1 MPAGLVREQ
10 VVEVRVA
17 NPGGAGFAGFG
28 SGYLITPSLVLT
40 ALHVLKESQTADV
53 VFSVRQPDNPL
64 RVPAEV
70 AWSSAACDMALLHV
84 RWPAGTVPWP
94 VTPACLGDIPQVA
107 PEIPF
112 EGFGFPHRK
121 QEELAA
127 GRYLRDG
134 DRVPGDILP
143 ERNVKTARLDLQ
155 VTADPPDGYGAWMG
169 FSGSAVFAHGYLV
182 GVVTDA
188 TPNSR
193 HLTARRVAVPTGACW
208 ALTPSAEESPASIA
222 RFRALLAEDGHD
234 LRVRPARRRPAYLA
248 TVDSLRATGGLTD
261 RAADLAELR
270 AFTHPGSADG
280 DRPYADWV
288 ADAWAGKTALA
299 AELASDPPPG
309 ADLVAFFVSRTSRIR
324 VAQASEFWSAC
335 CDQLAALLGEQTPQ
349 APDEVLF
356 RQLWVRAGQEAERNG
371 RTLVLLMDGLDE
383 NDQPPPIAG
392 SIPADGD
399 RVRRVILFRREEPK
413 PDVPDGH
420 PLTDPRR
427 CVRRDLAA
435 STRAGELR
443 QDATKTLR
451 EFLAGHNATVLGVL
465 AAAGPISARDIA
477 EVRRAED
484 RSLTKDPELLA
495 AEVDEPVLDEAT
507 RLGLVWPLASDPE
520 RFAFQHDTLRELT
533 VEKLKAAVIGAHA
546 NAIRRLAADYADRR
560 WPAATPSYLL
570 VGYPAMLAGQG
581 DGVSLAALASPE
593 RADRLRAATGD
604 DAATADELGA
614 AIGLLA
620 QDAADDGASLAAAC
634 GLAFRRAQLLDALTR
649 YPGPLIEAHAALG
662 RWERAERIAAH
673 QAWPVARLSGLTVV
687 AVAAA
692 TAGQSRRADE
702 LFAAA
707 LHTVAALGDRTERH
721 AQRMTLA
728 AAAAASA
735 RLIPSRAVRDDNPD
749 NGECASALL
758 AFATS
763 YASARLT
770 DYAEQFMHEACGP
783 EGPVARAAARAAT
796 AAAPAPPNVYG
807 APLSSTAFTDVAT
820 RQAAIQEHL
829 NCLDIVHTA
838 VEIVVRAA
846 AAAGRLDTA
855 VRVAAI
861 LPDEPTLLPLLG
873 EACRTVTEVLSG
885 PALAEAFGD
894 ARAAAAGLPGAVHRV
909 VALSLLANAASG
921 QLARDLTTTATI
933 AGVSLSGPAERVQV
947 ADLVHAGMQAGGPP
961 AELIARSRAG
971 LASVTDPAQRMTALT
986 ILAQAAAAAGDP
998 TDELFQAAADS
1009 CAGVTDVG
1017 SLILPWGVLSQAI
1030 AAVDQL
1036 QAFRE
1041 AADDGSADADDGG
1054 EVMTRWLA
1062 GLRLSAP
1069 ADGWGIWTVLSAT
1082 MMDDASR
1089 AEALRA
1095 QSAAIAS
1102 SQLGGLRAI
1111 TAALTDPDRRSRLG
1125 QALDEAALTRPATD
1139 LGRFAARLA
1148 ADQADHWQREVLLG
1162 TLAHGYAACGQLA
1175 LAREVIP
1182 LLAGR
1187 PQQAAAWAAA
1197 GQAAAAAGR
1206 PGDARDLLATAR
1218 ETAVTLTD
1226 QAERD
1231 WALSA
1236 VVEAAADVGES
1247 SLAGEVAAELADL
1260 SRVAW
1265 ALGMT
1270 ARAAAV
1276 TGQPVDDLLTRAAD
1290 AARTISH
1297 PGQRAWAL
1305 ALAARDAAG
1314 CASSDLAAGLV
1325 GEAEQAALSYEPVL
1339 PAALLAALA
1348 QASAGQPERAQRLFA
1363 RACQAA
1369 EVPQPAQRAMALAEI
1384 ARCAPGRPGWPERI
1398 GAPENAALA
1407 DPSQR
1412 VATLFSLV
1420 LAANR
1425 AGDENLVMSVGA
1437 QFPSLDGKL
1446 WSTLLMARTA
1456 AVRGDAV
1463 GAATMCDAASKIG
1476 TKLGLAAPPWA
1487 APAFAATQE
1496 FCVWLHQARAA
1507 ADGRTAGA
1515 FGAGSQ
1521 EVTKLVHAAGAIA
1534 SEPAEMLAVA
1544 DAARRN
1550 NVLDLSTM
1558 AARSVP
1564 DPIRRAYLL
1573 AAIAEADLA
1582 AGQPGPAAEAL
1593 ALLPPRAALPD
1604 RGVRGRV
1611 LEVSV
1616 MAAQAAGGA
1625 GAARA
1630 ELAAGLADCFS
1641 PEVIRVIAALSP
1653 QAVVR
1658 LAAELG
1664 VPPS

>member
-17 NPGGAGFAGFG
+17 NPGGAGFVGFG

-40 ALHVLKESQTADV
+40 ALHVLKESQTAEV
-53 VFSVRQPDNPL
+53 VFSVRQPDKPL
-64 RVPAEV
+64 RVLAEV
-70 AWSSAACDMALLHV
+70 AWSSAPCDMALLRV
-84 RWPAGTVPWP
+84 RWPAGTSPWP

-155 VTADPPDGYGAWMG
+155 LTADPPDGYGAWMG

-193 HLTARRVAVPTGACW
+193 HLTARRVAVPAGACW

-234 LRVRPARRRPAYLA
+234 LRVSPARRRPAYLA
-248 TVDSLRATGGLTD
+248 TVDSLRAAGGLAD

-288 ADAWAGKTALA
+288 AGAWAGKTALA
-299 AELASDPPPG
+299 AEFASDPPPG
-309 ADLVAFFVSRTSRIR
+309 ADLVAFFVSRTSRTR

-356 RQLWVRAGQEAERNG
+356 RQLWVRAGREAERNG
-371 RTLVLLMDGLDE
+371 RTLVLLVDGLDE

-399 RVRRVILFRREEPK
+399 RVRRVILFRRDEPK

-427 CVRRDLAA
+427 YVRRVLAA
-435 STRAGELR
+435 SARAGELR

-451 EFLAGHNATVLGVL
+451 EFLAGDNASVLGVL

-484 RSLTKDPELLA
+484 SSLTKVPELLA
-495 AEVDEPVLDEAT
+495 AEVDEPVLNEAT

-533 VEKLKAAVIGAHA
+533 VEKLKAAIIGAHA
-546 NAIRRLAADYADRR
+546 NAIRRLAADYEGRR
-560 WPAATPSYLL
+560 WPADTPSYLL

-581 DGVSLAALASPE
+581 DGASLSALASPE
-593 RADRLRAATGD
+593 RAARLRAATGD

-620 QDAADDGASLAAAC
+620 KDAADDGASLAAAC

-662 RWERAERIAAH
+662 HWERAERIAAH
-673 QAWPVARLSGLTVV
+673 QAWPVARLSGLTMV
-687 AVAAA
+687 AVAAGA
-692 TAGQSRRADE
+692 AGQGRRADE

-707 LHTVAALGDRTERH
+707 LHTVAALGDRTERD
-721 AQRMTLA
+721 AQRMALG

-735 RLIPSRAVRDDNPD
+735 RLIPPRAVRDDNPD
-749 NGECASALL
+749 DGECVSALL
-758 AFATS
+758 AFATA

-783 EGPVARAAARAAT
+783 EGPVARVAARAA

-807 APLSSTAFTDVAT
+807 APPSSTAFTDVAT
-820 RQAAIQEHL
+820 HQAAIQEHL
-829 NCLDIVHTA
+829 NCLDSVRIV

-861 LPDEPTLLPLLG
+861 LPDEPTLLPVLG

-894 ARAAAAGLPGAVHRV
+894 ARAAAAGLPAAVHRV
-909 VALSLLANAASG
+909 AALSLLANAASG
-921 QLARDLTTTATI
+921 QLARDLTATATTSS
-933 AGVSLSGPAERVQV
+933 VFLSGPAQHAQV
-947 ADLVHAGMQAGGPP
+947 ADLVRAGMQAGAPP
-961 AELIARSRAG
+961 AGLIARSRAG
-971 LASVTDPAQRMTALT
+971 LTAVTDPAQKMTALT
-986 ILAQAAAAAGDP
+986 ILAQAAAAAEEP
-998 TDELFQAAADS
+998 AEELFQAAVDT
-1009 CAGVTDVG
+1009 CAGIADFG
-1017 SLILPWGVLSQAI
+1017 PLALPLGVLSQAI
-1030 AAVDQL
+1030 AAVAQL
-1036 QAFRE
+1036 QAFRQA
-1041 AADDGSADADDGG
+1041 AADGGSEA
-1054 EVMTRWLA
+1054 MTRWLA
-1062 GLRLSAP
+1062 ALRLSAP

-1082 MMDDASR
+1082 IMDDASR

-1102 SQLGGLRAI
+1102 RQLGGLRAV

-1125 QALDEAALTRPATD
+1125 QALGQAELTGSATD
-1139 LGRFAARLA
+1139 LGRIAARLA
-1148 ADQADHWQREVLLG
+1148 ADRTDPWQRETLLS

-1197 GQAAAAAGR
+1197 GQSAAAAGH

-1218 ETAVTLTD
+1218 ETAGRLTD

-1236 VVEAAADVGES
+1236 VVQAAAAAGES
-1247 SLAGEVAAELADL
+1247 GLAGEVAAELAEP

-1270 ARAAAV
+1270 ARAVAMA
-1276 TGQPVDDLLTRAAD
+1276 GQPADDLLIRAAG

-1314 CASSDLAAGLV
+1314 CARSDLAAGLV
-1325 GEAEQAALSYEPVL
+1325 GEAEQAALSDEPVL
-1339 PAALLAALA
+1339 RAALLAALA
-1348 QASAGQPERAQRLFA
+1348 QVSAGQPERAERLFA
-1363 RACQAA
+1363 QACQAA

-1398 GAPENAALA
+1398 GPPEDAALA

-1412 VATLFSLV
+1412 VATLSSLV

-1425 AGDENLVMSVGA
+1425 AGDEDLVMSVGA

-1446 WSTLLMARTA
+1446 WSILLMARTA

-1463 GAATMCDAASKIG
+1463 GAATMCDAASKVG
-1476 TKLGLAAPPWA
+1476 TELGLAAPPWA
-1487 APAFAATQE
+1487 APAFAATHE
-1496 FCVWLHQARAA
+1496 FCVWLGQARAA
-1507 ADGRTAGA
+1507 ADRQAAGA
-1515 FGAGSQ
+1515 FGPGSQ
-1521 EVTKLVHAAGAIA
+1521 EVRKLVQAAGAIA
-1534 SEPAEMLAVA
+1534 LEPAEMLAVA

-1550 NVLDLSTM
+1550 NMLDLSTT

-1582 AGQPGPAAEAL
+1582 AGQPGPAAQAL

-1616 MAAQAAGGA
+1616 AAAQAAGGA

-1653 QAVVR
+1653 QAVAR

>member
-40 ALHVLKESQTADV
+40 ALHVVKESQTADV

-70 AWSSAACDMALLHV
+70 AWSSAACDMALLRV
-84 RWPAGTVPWP
+84 RWPAGILPWP
-94 VTPACLGDIPQVA
+94 VTPACLGDIPRVA

-112 EGFGFPHRK
+112 EGFGFPRRK
-121 QEELAA
+121 QEEVAA
-127 GRYLRDG
+127 DRYLRDG

-155 VTADPPDGYGAWMG
+155 LTADPPDGYGAWMG

-193 HLTARRVAVPTGACW
+193 HLTARRVAVPAGACW
-208 ALTPSAEESPASIA
+208 ALTPSAEEPPASIA

-234 LRVRPARRRPAYLA
+234 LRVSPARRRPAYLA
-248 TVDSLRATGGLTD
+248 TVDSLRAAGGLAD
-261 RAADLAELR
+261 RAADLGELR
-270 AFTHPGSADG
+270 AFTHPGSADD

-288 ADAWAGKTALA
+288 AGAWAGKTALA

-324 VAQASEFWSAC
+324 VAQASEFWSEC
-335 CDQLAALLGEQTPQ
+335 CDQLAALLGEQTPE
-349 APDEVLF
+349 APGEALF

-371 RTLVLLMDGLDE
+371 RTLILLVDGLDE

-399 RVRRVILFRREEPK
+399 RVRRVIVFRREEPE

-435 STRAGELR
+435 SARAGELR

-451 EFLAGHNATVLGVL
+451 EFLAGDNASVLGVL

-484 RSLTKDPELLA
+484 SSLTKVPELLA
-495 AEVDEPVLDEAT
+495 AEVDEPVLDKAK

-533 VEKLKAAVIGAHA
+533 VEKLKAAVIRVHA
-546 NAIRRLAADYADRR
+546 DTIRRLAADYAARR
-560 WPAATPSYLL
+560 WPAETPAYLL
-570 VGYPAMLAGQG
+570 FGYPAMLAGQG
-581 DGVSLAALASPE
+581 DGASLSALASPD
-593 RADRLRAATGD
+593 RAARLRAATGN

-620 QDAADDGASLAAAC
+620 KDAAHDGASLAAAC

-649 YPGPLIEAHAALG
+649 YPEPLIEAHAALG
-662 RWERAERIAAH
+662 HWERAERIAAH
-673 QAWPVARLSGLTVV
+673 QAWPVARLSGLTMI

-692 TAGQSRRADE
+692 AAGQGRRADE

-707 LHTVAALGDRTERH
+707 LHTVAALGDRSERD
-721 AQRMTLA
+721 AQRMALA

-735 RLIPSRAVRDDNPD
+735 RLIPSRSVRDDNPG
-749 NGECASALL
+749 NGECVNALL
-758 AFATS
+758 AFATA

-783 EGPVARAAARAAT
+783 EGPVARAAAWATTVAAS
-796 AAAPAPPNVYG
+796 APPGVYG
-807 APLSSTAFTDVAT
+807 APRSPNAFTDVAT

-829 NCLDIVHTA
+829 NCLDSVRTT

-861 LPDEPTLLPLLG
+861 LPDEPTLLAVLG
-873 EACRTVTEVLSG
+873 EACRAVTEVLSG

-894 ARAAAAGLPGAVHRV
+894 AREAAAGLPGAVHRV
-909 VALSLLANAASG
+909 AALSLLANAASG
-921 QLARDLTTTATI
+921 QLARDLTAR
-933 AGVSLSGPAERVQV
+933 AAVSGVSLSGPAQRAQV
-947 ADLVHAGMQAGGPP
+947 ADLVHAGTQAGGPP

-971 LASVTDPAQRMTALT
+971 LTAVTDPGQRMTALT
-986 ILAQAAAAAGDP
+986 ILAQAAAAAGEP
-998 TDELFQAAADS
+998 ADELFQAAVDT
-1009 CAGVTDVG
+1009 CAGITDAG
-1017 SLILPWGVLSQAI
+1017 PLALPLGVLSQAI
-1030 AAVDQL
+1030 AAVAQL
-1036 QAFRE
+1036 EAFRQA
-1041 AADDGSADADDGG
+1041 AADDGSEA
-1054 EVMTRWLA
+1054 MTRWLA

-1102 SQLGGLRAI
+1102 GQLSGLRAV
-1111 TAALTDPDRRSRLG
+1111 TAALTDPDRRGRLR
-1125 QALDEAALTRPATD
+1125 QALGEAALTGSATD
-1139 LGRFAARLA
+1139 LGRIAARLA
-1148 ADQADHWQREVLLG
+1148 ADRTDPWQRETLLS
-1162 TLAHGYAACGQLA
+1162 TLAHRYAACGQLA

-1226 QAERD
+1226 RTERD

-1236 VVEAAADVGES
+1236 VVQAAVPAGES
-1247 SLAGEVAAELADL
+1247 GLAGEVAAELADP
-1260 SRVAW
+1260 SRLAW

-1270 ARAAAV
+1270 ARAMAAA
-1276 TGQPVDDLLTRAAD
+1276 GQPADDLLTRAAY

-1314 CASSDLAAGLV
+1314 CARSDLAAGLV
-1325 GEAEQAALSYEPVL
+1325 GEAEQAALSDEPVL
-1339 PAALLAALA
+1339 RAALLAALA

-1363 RACQAA
+1363 QACQAA

-1398 GAPENAALA
+1398 GPPQDAALA

-1412 VATLFSLV
+1412 VATLSALV

-1425 AGDENLVMSVGA
+1425 AGDEDLVMSVGA

-1446 WSTLLMARTA
+1446 WSILLMARTA
-1456 AVRGDAV
+1456 AVRGDAA
-1463 GAATMCDAASKIG
+1463 GAATMCEAAAKVG
-1476 TKLGLAAPPWA
+1476 AKLGLAAPPWA

-1496 FCVWLHQARAA
+1496 FCLWLRQARAA
-1507 ADGRTAGA
+1507 ADRRAAGA
-1515 FGAGSQ
+1515 LGAGSQ
-1521 EVTKLVHAAGAIA
+1521 ELMKLVQAAGAIA

-1544 DAARRN
+1544 DAAHRN
-1550 NVLDLSTM
+1550 NMLDLSTI

-1564 DPIRRAYLL
+1564 DPVRRAYLL

-1616 MAAQAAGGA
+1616 AAAQAAGGA

-1653 QAVVR
+1653 QAVAR